1 MISRHYPDF
10 RPFRVAALDGHFIF
24 VNVLIFHVPIL
35 GKIFSKPLDFKFL
48 CAIIKAHKNK
58 RFIERGAENIE
69 TEY

>member
-1 MISRHYPDF
+1 VITRHYPDF

-48 CAIIKAHKNK
+48 CAIIKAQKEQTFYK
-58 RFIERGAENIE
+58 ERGGK
-69 TEY
+69 Y